1 MTQPSKP
8 DIPTAMLIR
17 WQRLVDL
24 MGHITD
30 TPAALITRVHPHS
43 IEMLVSS
50 ATQGNPY
57 PANEQSPRHCGLY
70 CDKVIEQ
77 QKPLLVTDAQKQPA
91 WRDNPDMK
99 FGLSFYLGYPLWWP
113 DQQAFGT
120 LCVLDVRQNLRAQ
133 QYRELME
140 EFQSIVNDDLAF
152 LYQQQ
157 QQQQQ
162 THVLEQTLQ
171 QQRFEVR
178 SRANDLE
185 EVNIAMRVM
194 LNQREQDKRLLE
206 TEIYNSI
213 QHLIQPWLRKLEQSG
228 LDEKQQSYLGHI
240 KENLSASGSS
250 ENEHLHKLTPMEQ
263 QVAKAIAQGLSSKVI
278 AQQMHIEK
286 STIDFHRRNI
296 REKLGLASSKTTL
309 KQYLFAAS

>member
-1 MTQPSKP
+1 
-8 DIPTAMLIR
+8 
-17 WQRLVDL
+17 
-24 MGHITD
+24 
-30 TPAALITRVHPHS
+30 
-43 IEMLVSS
+43 
-50 ATQGNPY
+50 
-57 PANEQSPRHCGLY
+57 
-70 CDKVIEQ
+70 
-77 QKPLLVTDAQKQPA
+77 
-91 WRDNPDMK
+91 
-99 FGLSFYLGYPLWWP
+99 
-113 DQQAFGT
+113 
-120 LCVLDVRQNLRAQ
+120 
-133 QYRELME
+133 ME

-185 EVNIAMRVM
+185 EINIAMRVM

-250 ENEHLHKLTPMEQ
+250 ENEHFHKLTPMEQ